1 MQSLLNAPHPADHI
15 KAAALGIRR
24 HKPDLATGQFVT
36 QDMRERLEALAE
48 MAGMDRD
55 HARRATDN
63 DLIGIWSVAY
73 RDGAMASRVA
83 QRVASRIAPASAP
96 ASLFDPAPASTPAAP
111 SGVGLDV
118 VRDLIRKEVQ
128 EGALEP
134 LQRALEGL
142 DATLRGD
149 FASLLAGAS
158 ANAITALREVIEA
171 EAALAATEAVK
182 ALAPTLLSVARPGMG
197 APVVLG
203 LAHFQTAEV
212 IDALADGVNVYLYGP
227 AGSGKTTVAAQ
238 VAKAFGVE
246 VYYAAKVEN
255 EYALIGYMDAKGA
268 LVRTAFRNA
277 YEYGG
282 VFLFDEFDA
291 SASAAVVALNMALAN
306 GVCAFPDGVIA
317 RHPDFKCIAAGN
329 TKLGGAT
336 RLYNGRNAL
345 DGASVD
351 RFAFI
356 DFPYDDDLERAL
368 APNADWCAYVQRV
381 RAVVAE
387 RELPHLVTPR
397 ATYDGCKLLA
407 SGKRTF
413 DQVAAMVIWKGLD
426 ADTVDQIKAAL

>member
-1 MQSLLNAPHPADHI
+1 MQTLLNTPASASRI
-15 KAAALGIRR
+15 KSDALAIRSDNPR
-24 HKPDLATGQFVT
+24 LATGQYVS
-36 QDMRERLEALAE
+36 QGLRERLEALAE
-48 MAGMDRD
+48 AAGMPRD
-55 HARRATDN
+55 VARCATDN

-83 QRVASRIAPASAP
+83 SRVAARIAPASAP
-96 ASLFDPAPASTPAAP
+96 ASLLDPAPTGTPAAP
-111 SGVGLDV
+111 AGVGLDV
-118 VRDLIRKEVQ
+118 VRDLIRAEVRD
-128 EGALEP
+128 GALEP

-142 DATLRGD
+142 DASLRGD
-149 FASLLAGAS
+149 FASLLAGAN

-182 ALAPTLLSVARPGMG
+182 AITPTLLSVARDP
-197 APVVLG
+197 APPVALG
-203 LAHFQTAEV
+203 LAHFRTAEV

-255 EYALIGYMDAKGA
+255 EYALIGYTTAGGVI
-268 LVRTAFRNA
+268 VRTAFRDA

-291 SASAAVVALNMALAN
+291 SASQAVVALNMALAN
-306 GVCAFPDGVIA
+306 GVCAFPDKVVT

-336 RLYNGRNAL
+336 RLYNGRTAL
-345 DGASVD
+345 DGASID

-368 APNADWCAYVQRV
+368 APDAAWCAYVQRV

-426 ADTVDQIKAAL
+426 DDTVAQIKAAL